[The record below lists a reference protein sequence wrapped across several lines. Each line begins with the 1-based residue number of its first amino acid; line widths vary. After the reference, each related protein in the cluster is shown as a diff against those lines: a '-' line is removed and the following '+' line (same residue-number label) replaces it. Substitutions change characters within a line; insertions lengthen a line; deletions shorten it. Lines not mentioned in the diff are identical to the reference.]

1 MADIPHPLPHRPS
14 ALPRG
19 AAELPPRH
27 GGGAPDVGLS
37 DVGGT
42 LRVSVERLGGM
53 TGLLLR
59 SMAAFVTPPYAW
71 GRELVVQMVFML
83 RVTLV
88 PVLLVNFFFGG
99 GALGV
104 GGPDLLAQLGA
115 LDRTASFAAPGLLRE
130 FGVFLTGAVMAG
142 VTGTTMTAEFGAR
155 KIRDELEA
163 LEVLGVELVRYMVVP
178 RIVALTLVGLIIL
191 MLGFIAGIFGSIVF
205 VTLVHGSPTGAF
217 LPQLLSNT
225 SFIDLY
231 GSALKTMLFGVMIG
245 VICCYKGLNATG
257 GAEGVGRAVN
267 EAVVASLFGVFFLSL
282 IYTYLFLGFFPDVTV
297 NR

>member
-1 MADIPHPLPHRPS
+1 MSQQVTSSAGVIPPQSPAGKVPAGPKVPPS
-14 ALPRG
+14 DLGLAARVAL
-19 AAELPPRH
+19 
-27 GGGAPDVGLS
+27 
-37 DVGGT
+37 
-42 LRVSVERLGGM
+42 ERLGGM
-53 TGLLLR
+53 SALLLR
-59 SMAAFVTPPYAW
+59 ALAAGVTPPFGW
-71 GRELVVQMVFML
+71 GRELLVQMVFML
-83 RVTLV
+83 RVTLI

-155 KIRDELEA
+155 KIREELEA
-163 LEVLGVELVRYMVVP
+163 LEVLGVDTIRYMIVP

-205 VTLVHGSPTGAF
+205 VTLVHDSPTGAF

-225 SFIDLY
+225 SFVDLY
-231 GSALKTMLFGVMIG
+231 GSALKTMLFGVMIS
-245 VICCYKGLNATG
+245 VICCYKGLNASG

-282 IYTYLFLGFFPDVTV
+282 IYTYLFLGIFPDIAV